1 MATEVRSR
9 NSDALQCFE
18 SSSPL
23 VIGGKFATSTPI
35 SVVTQQPIVAKTRD
49 SANKGTNISTSEKR
63 NTPPS
68 RHNAATSVEP
78 LAQPSTPKQ
87 QAPDSATETKTTMI
101 NETGKENKEGK
112 KITKSNTILPKIA
125 KTKEDESIS
134 VLCSLRMAANC
145 SRFQPQVRQE
155 RAAQETLIQLVDEVP
170 AAGKK
175 KQIMVLETVQSNNS
189 CQPDNQTNA
198 VDHLSGPTHE
208 KRRQGRKKKAQ
219 KPPKEQERKRGQ
231 KDCTKSELVRKTR
244 LETGQDGSPKR
255 AEPKADHNGSSG
267 RAGPD
272 NCGGLT
278 VTSDCLN
285 STHSKPTTASS
296 STASATIAFGTTAND
311 TGTVSSPVII
321 PAAMFSPIKPA
332 GITVTGTSSSGH
344 SKITSTAEVKS
355 AGITHTVPR
364 KRMATKRQ
372 DHTRRNSGIGLLNLL
387 PSNPSERHIVRLFR
401 KLKSKCSKGSD
412 PLGLFFFKG

>member
-1 MATEVRSR
+1 MFHKRKLRRSKASQLAFQKASKTRRQNPFYSHSAINTGERLAEIFDRSLQTHQNTTAGVRNGGSHRHSHMATEVRSR

-175 KQIMVLETVQSNNS
+175 NRSWFLKQSSLITLAS
-189 CQPDNQTNA
+189 QT
-198 VDHLSGPTHE
+198 
-208 KRRQGRKKKAQ
+208 
-219 KPPKEQERKRGQ
+219 
-231 KDCTKSELVRKTR
+231 TR
-244 LETGQDGSPKR
+244 PMRL
-255 AEPKADHNGSSG
+255 
-267 RAGPD
+267 
-272 NCGGLT
+272 
-278 VTSDCLN
+278 
-285 STHSKPTTASS
+285 
-296 STASATIAFGTTAND
+296 
-311 TGTVSSPVII
+311 II
-321 PAAMFSPIKPA
+321 
-332 GITVTGTSSSGH
+332 
-344 SKITSTAEVKS
+344 
-355 AGITHTVPR
+355 
-364 KRMATKRQ
+364 
-372 DHTRRNSGIGLLNLL
+372 
-387 PSNPSERHIVRLFR
+387 
-401 KLKSKCSKGSD
+401 
-412 PLGLFFFKG
+412 